1 MNLTFSEQRPLK
13 GTPMNYEEARSSFER
28 LFEHEMDD
36 VQMREFLISMKLDES
51 TSVEAIAAAA
61 SVMRS
66 HAIALPVTKE
76 LRPRLLDVVG
86 TGGDK
91 IGSFNISSTVA
102 ILCAS
107 AGAYVAKHGSR
118 SVTSKS
124 GSADMLES
132 LGVRLDL
139 DLEQS
144 ARLLE
149 ETGFTFMFAQ
159 NHHPAMK
166 FIMPVRKTISEKT
179 IFNVLGPLTNPAGV
193 QKTML
198 GVFDKSFVPKI
209 AEALKINGSTSAMV
223 VSSRE
228 HMDEIS
234 ISDITYAAR
243 LDENGIKEFEIDP
256 FAYGIKR
263 APLEAIIGGDAKENA
278 QILHNVFNNRAQ
290 PAQRDIVLINAACSL
305 MVEGMARDIQD
316 GLEIANEAIL
326 SGKAKTRL
334 EKIIK
339 VSSSL

>member
-1 MNLTFSEQRPLK
+1 MTYN
-13 GTPMNYEEARSSFER
+13 EAEAAFEK
-28 LFEHEMDD
+28 LFAHELNDE
-36 VQMREFLISMKLDES
+36 QMREFLISMKLDES
-51 TSVEAIAAAA
+51 TTVEEIAAAA

-66 HAIALPVTKE
+66 HAISLPVAKE
-76 LRPRLLDVVG
+76 LKGRLLDVVG

-107 AGAYVAKHGSR
+107 AGAFVAKHGSR

-124 GSADMLES
+124 GSADMFES

-139 DLEQS
+139 SIEQS

-166 FIMPVRKTISEKT
+166 FIMPVRKSISEKT
-179 IFNVLGPLTNPAGV
+179 VFNVLGPLTNPAGV

-209 AEALKINGSTSAMV
+209 AQALQLNGSSSALV

-243 LDENGIKEFEIDP
+243 LNEKGIREFEIDP
-256 FAYGIKR
+256 LSYGIKR
-263 APLEAIIGGDAKENA
+263 SPLEAIVGGDAVANA
-278 QILHNVFNNRAQ
+278 KILHNIFDGCAEEAQNN
-290 PAQRDIVLINAACSL
+290 IVLINAAAAL

-316 GLEIANEAIL
+316 GLEIAREMIL
-326 SGKAKTRL
+326 SKRAKAKL
-334 EKIIK
+334 EEIIK
-339 VSSSL
+339 VSTKL

>member
-1 MNLTFSEQRPLK
+1 
-13 GTPMNYEEARSSFER
+13 MNYEEARIAFER
-28 LFEHEMDD
+28 LFAHEMDD
-36 VQMREFLISMKLDES
+36 TQMREFLLSLKLDEN
-51 TSVEAIAAAA
+51 TSIDVLAAAA

-66 HAIALPVTKE
+66 HAIALPVAEE

-91 IGSFNISSTVA
+91 IGSFNISSTVS

-124 GSADMLES
+124 GSADMFES

-139 DLEQS
+139 DINQS

-149 ETGFTFMFAQ
+149 ETGFCFMFAQ

-166 FIMPVRKTISEKT
+166 FIMPVRKSISEKT

-193 QKTML
+193 QKSML

-209 AEALKINGSTSAMV
+209 AQALQINNSRSALV

-243 LDENGIKEFEIDP
+243 LDEKGIREFEIDP
-256 FAYGIKR
+256 LEYGVKR
-263 APLEAIIGGDAKENA
+263 APIEAIIGGDGKANAK
-278 QILHNVFNNRAQ
+278 ILHNIFDDCAE
-290 PAQRDIVLINAACSL
+290 PAQKDIVLINAAASL

-316 GLEIANEAIL
+316 GLEIANDAIL
-326 SGKAKTRL
+326 SGKAKKKL
-334 EKIIK
+334 DEIIR
-339 VSSSL
+339 VSASL

>member
-1 MNLTFSEQRPLK
+1 MK
-13 GTPMNYEEARSSFER
+13 YEEARSAFNA
-28 LFEHEMDD
+28 LFDHKMDD
-36 VQMREFLISMKLDES
+36 TQMREFLVSMRLDES
-51 TSVEAIAAAA
+51 TPVEVIAAAA

-66 HAIALPVTKE
+66 HAIALPIAEE

-91 IGSFNISSTVA
+91 IGSFNISSTVSL
-102 ILCAS
+102 LCAS

-124 GSADMLES
+124 GSADMFES

-139 DLEQS
+139 NINQS
-144 ARLLE
+144 AKLLE
-149 ETGFTFMFAQ
+149 ETGFCFMFAQ

-166 FIMPVRKTISEKT
+166 FIMPVRKSISEKT

-198 GVFDKSFVPKI
+198 GVFNKSFVPKI
-209 AEALKINGSTSAMV
+209 AEALKINKSTSALV

-243 LDENGIKEFEIDP
+243 LDESGIKEFEIDP
-256 FAYGIKR
+256 LEFGIKR
-263 APLEAIIGGDAKENA
+263 APLDAIVGGDAKFNA
-278 QILHNVFNNRAQ
+278 QILHDIFSNNAQ
-290 PAQRDIVLINAACSL
+290 QAQKDIVLINAAASL

-316 GLEIANEAIL
+316 GLEIANEMIL
-326 SGKAKTRL
+326 SGKAKSKL
-334 EKIIK
+334 DQIIK
-339 VSSSL
+339 VSSLL

>member
-1 MNLTFSEQRPLK
+1 MK
-13 GTPMNYEEARSSFER
+13 YEEAKVAFEQ
-28 LFEHEMDD
+28 LFNHQMDD
-36 VQMREFLISMKLDES
+36 VQMREFLISMRLDES
-51 TSVEAIAAAA
+51 TPVEAIAAAA

-66 HAIALPVTKE
+66 HAIALPVAEE

-91 IGSFNISSTVA
+91 IGSFNISSTVS

-118 SVTSKS
+118 SITSQS
-124 GSADMLES
+124 GSADMFES

-139 DLEQS
+139 DIVQS

-149 ETGFTFMFAQ
+149 ETGFCFMFAQ

-166 FIMPVRKTISEKT
+166 FIMPVRKSISEKT

-209 AEALKINGSTSAMV
+209 AEALMINKSTSALV
-223 VSSRE
+223 VSSKE

-234 ISDITYAAR
+234 ISDITYAAQ
-243 LDENGIKEFEIDP
+243 LGKNGIKEFEIDP
-256 FAYGIKR
+256 LEYGIKR
-263 APLEAIIGGDAKENA
+263 APLEAIIGGDAKLNA
-278 QILHNVFNNRAQ
+278 QILYDIFSNNAQ
-290 PAQRDIVLINAACSL
+290 QAQKDIVLINAAASL

-316 GLEIANEAIL
+316 GLEIANEMIL
-326 SGKAKTRL
+326 SGKAKEKL
-334 EKIIK
+334 EQIIK
-339 VSSSL
+339 VSSLL

>member
-1 MNLTFSEQRPLK
+1 MK
-13 GTPMNYEEARSSFER
+13 YEEAKLAFER
-28 LFEHEMDD
+28 LFAHEMDD
-36 VQMREFLISMKLDES
+36 KQMREFLLSMKLDES
-51 TSVEAIAAAA
+51 TPVEAIAAAA

-66 HAIALPVTKE
+66 HAIALPVAEE
-76 LRPRLLDVVG
+76 LRPRLLDIVG

-91 IGSFNISSTVA
+91 IGSFNISSTVSL
-102 ILCAS
+102 LCAS

-124 GSADMLES
+124 GSADMFES

-139 DLEQS
+139 DIEQN

-149 ETGFTFMFAQ
+149 DTGFCFMFAQ

-166 FIMPVRKTISEKT
+166 FIMPVRKSISEKT

-209 AEALKINGSTSAMV
+209 AQALELNEAKSALV

-228 HMDEIS
+228 SMDEIS

-243 LDENGIKEFEIDP
+243 LDANGIKEFEIDP
-256 FAYGIKR
+256 LSYGIKR
-263 APLEAIIGGDAKENA
+263 APLKAIIGGDAKQNA
-278 QILHNVFNNRAQ
+278 QILHNIFNNCAEQAQ
-290 PAQRDIVLINAACSL
+290 KDIVLINAAASL

-316 GLEIANEAIL
+316 GLEIANAALL
-326 SGKAKTRL
+326 SGKAKAKL
-334 EKIIK
+334 ENIIK
-339 VSSSL
+339 VSSLL

>member
-1 MNLTFSEQRPLK
+1 MKYDEAKSAFEELFAHKMND
-13 GTPMNYEEARSSFER
+13 A
-28 LFEHEMDD
+28 
-36 VQMREFLISMKLDES
+36 QMREFLLSMKLDEH
-51 TSVEAIAAAA
+51 TPVEAIAAAA

-66 HAIALPVTKE
+66 HAIALPIEDE
-76 LRPRLLDVVG
+76 LRPNLLDIVG

-102 ILCAS
+102 LLCSA

-124 GSADMLES
+124 GSADMFES

-139 DLEQS
+139 SIQQNAS
-144 ARLLE
+144 LLE
-149 ETGFTFMFAQ
+149 ETGFCFMFAQ

-166 FIMPVRKTISEKT
+166 FIMPVRKSISEKT

-209 AEALKINGSTSAMV
+209 AQALKLNEAKSALV

-228 HMDEIS
+228 HMDEVS
-234 ISDITYAAR
+234 ISDISYAAR
-243 LDENGIKEFEIDP
+243 LDANGIKEFEIDP
-256 FAYGIKR
+256 QKFGIKR
-263 APLEAIIGGDAKENA
+263 VPLKAIVGGEAKENA
-278 QILHNVFNNRAQ
+278 QILHNIFNNQATD
-290 PAQRDIVLINAACSL
+290 AQRDIVLINAACSL

-316 GLEIANEAIL
+316 GLEIARETLL
-326 SGKAKTRL
+326 SLKAK
-334 EKIIK
+334 EKLNEIIK
-339 VSSSL
+339 VSGKL